1 MEEIPSLEPGETA
14 NRTLLVRF
22 HHHLLPLHL
31 ALFCNDKKFPVKLKP
46 DIGYFIKPLP
56 LSIEDFRDKE
66 SRLPGMFEYVRR
78 YDCLLLLYIFIYIYM
93 PCRKLMVHCIII
105 LDSPPPH
112 FIMLKN

>member
-46 DIGYFIKPLP
+46 DIGYFIKHLT

-78 YDCLLLLYIFIYIYM
+78 YDCHLLLYIYI
-93 PCRKLMVHCIII
+93 
-105 LDSPPPH
+105 
-112 FIMLKN
+112 